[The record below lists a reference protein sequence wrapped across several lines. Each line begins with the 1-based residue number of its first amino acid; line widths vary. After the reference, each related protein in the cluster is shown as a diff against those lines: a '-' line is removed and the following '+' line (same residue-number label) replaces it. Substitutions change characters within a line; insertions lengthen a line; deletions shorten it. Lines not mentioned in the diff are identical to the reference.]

1 MVKQT
6 AICKLSKPAKCE
18 FLVDGKLSHTVLC
31 GGNKLCEYV
40 NKCPYRVI
48 AEIKELSATD
58 NQQAI
63 KAEP

>member
-6 AICKLSKPAKCE
+6 AICKLSNPAECE
-18 FLVDGKLSHTVLC
+18 FRIDGKLSHTILC

-48 AEIKELSATD
+48 AEIKELYYETD
-58 NQQAI
+58 KKTI
-63 KAEP
+63 P